1 MCFMKYTI
9 HSNSCCLC
17 LLCVHCSVPSRAL
30 QDTAEFV
37 IKDVHIREC
46 VIRIRA
52 RDYIILRNL
61 LLGCFYT
68 IQYIQNNILPTLF
81 FEVLYDLEFSEKK
94 SFYAFFIM
102 LKTHGYS

>member
-9 HSNSCCLC
+9 HSNV
-17 LLCVHCSVPSRAL
+17 CVSVFVVRAVLRSSRAL

-52 RDYIILRNL
+52 RDYIILRNS
-61 LLGCFYT
+61 LLGCF
-68 IQYIQNNILPTLF
+68 
-81 FEVLYDLEFSEKK
+81 
-94 SFYAFFIM
+94 
-102 LKTHGYS
+102 